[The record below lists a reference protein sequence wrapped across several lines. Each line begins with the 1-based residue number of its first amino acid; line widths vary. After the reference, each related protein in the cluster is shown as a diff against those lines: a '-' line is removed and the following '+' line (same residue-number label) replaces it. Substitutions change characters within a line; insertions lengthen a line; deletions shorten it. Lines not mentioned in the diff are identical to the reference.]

1 MLSDNHKESE
11 WDSVYGNEFGSFW
24 YPAEELIKFSA
35 RYLKR
40 RTGLDNWQEKRK
52 VNRILE
58 AGCGNGRHV
67 LFFQEQGYET
77 YGVDIS
83 KEAIDLGNE
92 WLKRKG
98 LKPTLQVGNI
108 TNLPFDENYF
118 DVIVSFGVLDHIPF
132 LDAKKAIKE
141 IVRVCNTGGYVYL
154 SLRSTESSEFG
165 RGKKTDNNTFVLDE
179 GYEKGIIQHYFD
191 LKEIEE
197 LMRDF
202 RVFNVDLV
210 EEISPAEYTL
220 DKCFLQSSQ
229 GFKKYFDL
237 TKPLDLSLKD
247 SRWHVVAE
255 KI

>member
-1 MLSDNHKESE
+1 MSDNSKESE
-11 WDSVYGNEFGSFW
+11 WDSVYGTEFGSFW

-40 RTGLDNWQEKRK
+40 RIGLDKWQEKRN

-67 LFFQEQGYET
+67 LFFQEQGYES

-83 KEAIDLGNE
+83 SEAIELGNE

-98 LKPTLQVGNI
+98 LKPTLQVGDI
-108 TNLPFDENYF
+108 TNLPFDDNYF
-118 DVIVSFGVLDHIPF
+118 DVIISFGVLDHISF
-132 LDAKKAIKE
+132 SVAKKAIRE
-141 IVRVCNTGGYVYL
+141 INRVCNTGGYVYL

-165 RGKKTDNNTFVLDE
+165 RGKKTDKNTFVLQD
-179 GYEKGIIQHYFD
+179 GYEKGIIQHFFD

-197 LMRDF
+197 LIRDF
-202 RVFNVDLV
+202 RVFDIELI
-210 EEISPAEYTL
+210 ETIFPAEYTL
-220 DKCFLQSSQ
+220 DKFFLQSAQ

-237 TKPLDLSLKD
+237 TKPLDLSLKE
-247 SRWHVVAE
+247 SRWHIVTE
-255 KI
+255 KF